1 MEERA
6 ACGGAAECPS
16 SGRLTSAFSA
26 YRGGKLVLLG
36 QRQLVL
42 PCDTLV
48 TQPIF
53 LCQGAF
59 QLLVFLLDG

>member
-1 MEERA
+1 MEEPA
-6 ACGGAAECPS
+6 ACRGAAERPS

-26 YRGGKLVLLG
+26 YRSGKLMLLG

-48 TQPIF
+48 TEPIF
-53 LCQGAF
+53 LSQGAF
-59 QLLVFLLDG
+59 QLLVFLLSG